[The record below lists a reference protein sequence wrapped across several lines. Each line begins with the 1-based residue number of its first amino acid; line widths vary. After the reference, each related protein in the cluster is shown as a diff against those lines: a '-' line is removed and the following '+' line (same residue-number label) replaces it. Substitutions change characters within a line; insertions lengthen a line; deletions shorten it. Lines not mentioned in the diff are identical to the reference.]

1 MKYGPCVVYGR
12 KGYEMDSYHFC
23 IKSFRRNVWENYCV
37 RKEKATQGVVWKTLF
52 DPFRVVLPHLTQ
64 KHFSFLTLAIFFI
77 LHCHGN
83 NKDNKTKTTR
93 ITYEDGDSSH
103 LYNCLLRVKNPSL
116 PTIVHYDVGP
126 SKFSSGAHCTI

>member
-1 MKYGPCVVYGR
+1 LDG
-12 KGYEMDSYHFC
+12 EAHS
-23 IKSFRRNVWENYCV
+23 
-37 RKEKATQGVVWKTLF
+37 
-52 DPFRVVLPHLTQ
+52 FRVVLPHLTQ

-103 LYNCLLRVKNPSL
+103 VYNCLLRVKTPSL
-116 PTIVHYDVGP
+116 PTTVHYDVGP
-126 SKFSSGAHCTI
+126 NKFFSGAHLTINGDDGVGRVLNNKW